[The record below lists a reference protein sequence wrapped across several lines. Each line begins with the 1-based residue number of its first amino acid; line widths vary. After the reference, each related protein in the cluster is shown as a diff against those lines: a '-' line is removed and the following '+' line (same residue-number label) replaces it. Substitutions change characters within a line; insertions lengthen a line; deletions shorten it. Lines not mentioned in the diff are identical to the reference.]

1 MHVYQNLPD
10 LIGNTP
16 LLELVRS
23 QRQWKSGARV
33 FAKPEYFNPLGSSK
47 DRVAR
52 ELIED
57 AEERG
62 VLEPGALVIE
72 PTSGNTGIGLAY
84 VCLSKGY
91 KLILTMPES
100 MSAERRAL
108 LKALGAELVLTPAA
122 EGMDGAVRRAEQ
134 LQAEHP
140 GSFIPDQFGNPA
152 NAMAHEKTTGLE
164 ILRDL
169 DGEVD
174 FFVAAVGTGGTLTGT
189 GRALKRACPACQ
201 VVAVEPAAS
210 PLLSQGVAGSHR
222 IQGIGA
228 NFVPKVL
235 DRSVI
240 DEIIPV
246 EDDAAFEMSRQLAR
260 TEGLLVGISA
270 GAAVWAARALA
281 MRPENR
287 GKKIV
292 VLLPDT
298 GERYLS
304 SGLYEV

>member
-1 MHVYQNLPD
+1 MFEQERGNLLQLFGVFLQNRFTF
-10 LIGNTP
+10 LIG
-16 LLELVRS
+16 
-23 QRQWKSGARV
+23 RV
-33 FAKPEYFNPLGSSK
+33 N
-47 DRVAR
+47 
-52 ELIED
+52 
-57 AEERG
+57 ERFD
-62 VLEPGALVIE
+62 LVIDV
-72 PTSGNTGIGLAY
+72 SSDLFGID
-84 VCLSKGY
+84 VY
-91 KLILTMPES
+91 K
-100 MSAERRAL
+100 RQ
-108 LKALGAELVLTPAA
+108 
-122 EGMDGAVRRAEQ
+122 GMDGAVQRAEQ

-152 NAMAHEKTTGLE
+152 NAMAHEKTTGPE

>member
-1 MHVYQNLPD
+1 M
-10 LIGNTP
+10 
-16 LLELVRS
+16 
-23 QRQWKSGARV
+23 
-33 FAKPEYFNPLGSSK
+33 
-47 DRVAR
+47 
-52 ELIED
+52 
-57 AEERG
+57 
-62 VLEPGALVIE
+62 LEPGALVIE

-201 VVAVEPAAS
+201 VVAVEAGAA
-210 PLLSQGVAGSHR
+210 PWLSQGVAGSHR

>member
-1 MHVYQNLPD
+1 MYAWPRAISCSHHAGEHECRAP
-10 LIGNTP
+10 
-16 LLELVRS
+16 
-23 QRQWKSGARV
+23 
-33 FAKPEYFNPLGSSK
+33 
-47 DRVAR
+47 
-52 ELIED
+52 
-57 AEERG
+57 
-62 VLEPGALVIE
+62 
-72 PTSGNTGIGLAY
+72 
-84 VCLSKGY
+84 
-91 KLILTMPES
+91 
-100 MSAERRAL
+100 AL
-108 LKALGAELVLTPAA
+108 LKALGAELVLTPAR
-122 EGMDGAVRRAEQ
+122 GGDGRARYGGAEQ

-152 NAMAHEKTTGLE
+152 NAMAHEKTTGPE

-281 MRPENR
+281 MRAGKP
-287 GKKIV
+287 GKKDCSAV
-292 VLLPDT
+292 AGYGRTVSL
-298 GERYLS
+298 
-304 SGLYEV
+304 VWFV